1 MTCRVCLDDCEEKLL
16 CKCQGYGH
24 VKCIREWIKTR
35 LNRGDRFDD
44 VFYCEICRVP
54 CLAERFMCSWLHIRV
69 MAIRIIMLAAVL
81 VGGINVIIVLL
92 PETSNVMLGLMVVT
106 MFTMLFVILRVLDSH
121 CIHALLCSDVVYLEV

>member
-1 MTCRVCLDDCEEKLL
+1 
-16 CKCQGYGH
+16 
-24 VKCIREWIKTR
+24 
-35 LNRGDRFDD
+35 
-44 VFYCEICRVP
+44 
-54 CLAERFMCSWLHIRV
+54 
-69 MAIRIIMLAAVL
+69 MLAAVL